1 MWYFFCVEDKNHTLE
16 QNAVQGAEKRNH
28 PLITQIKQQEKTP
41 NKKNSRS
48 VLNHR
53 VTFNQTH
60 SIQTPSNHITTPKLV
75 HILYMQKQPPQKP
88 THSSSH
94 AFNVILQ
101 SKLKF
106 HSDNLR

>member
-48 VLNHR
+48 VLNHHPI
-53 VTFNQTH
+53 NQEH
-60 SIQTPSNHITTPKLV
+60 SIIHKGHP
-75 HILYMQKQPPQKP
+75 
-88 THSSSH
+88 
-94 AFNVILQ
+94 
-101 SKLKF
+101 
-106 HSDNLR
+106 